1 MVGLLTY
8 GMVYLG
14 SALMALNIFQY
25 VRFARSIREKGGWDR
40 ERHILGIPILL
51 LTLFLAGYLAVGLFG
66 RPDLIIAS
74 ILFGGSVFVYCM
86 LVLMRSVTDR
96 IHEIEQMEAKVIA
109 AEDAS
114 AAKSFFLSNMSH
126 DMRTPLNAVI
136 GYTTLAKN
144 EDLTLDEAKR
154 YLKKIDAAGHQL
166 LEIVNDVLDMSRIES
181 GKVTLEPDA
190 MDIEAAVRET
200 GELIGERM
208 ASRKIRFTVDCDV
221 THRWVLED
229 RGQLDRV
236 LMNIL
241 GNACKF
247 TDEGGAVVMSL
258 RETGAEAD
266 MADYEIRVRDN
277 GIGMS
282 PDFARNIFTP
292 FERERT
298 STVSRTQGTGLGM
311 AITKKIV
318 DLMGGD
324 IQVHTK
330 QGEGTEFI
338 VNLRLPLVDAPE
350 AAQEA
355 TAQAQG
361 LAGLCVLLVDD
372 NAVNREIARMILE
385 QAGCAVDTAGDGKE
399 AVDKVSCS
407 RPGDFDLVLM
417 DIQMPI
423 MDGYAATKSIRG
435 LANPALA
442 NIPIIAMTA
451 NAFKED
457 EQAAAEAGMQ
467 GHISKPLDVVRM
479 METIQAVMVLHST

>member
-1 MVGLLTY
+1 MVRVLIY
-8 GMVYLG
+8 AMVYLG
-14 SALMALNIFQY
+14 SALMAVNIFRY
-25 VRFARSIREKGGWDR
+25 VRFSRRIRGKGRWDR
-40 ERHILGIPILL
+40 ERRILSIPIFL

-66 RPDLIIAS
+66 KPDLIIAS
-74 ILFGGSVFVYCM
+74 ILFGGSIFVFCM
-86 LVLMRSVTDR
+86 LVLMRRVTDR

-114 AAKSFFLSNMSH
+114 TAKSFFLSNMSH

-136 GYTTLAKN
+136 GYTTLAKR
-144 EDLTLDEAKR
+144 ETLTLDEAKR
-154 YLKKIDAAGHQL
+154 YLEKIDAAGHQL
-166 LEIVNDVLDMSRIES
+166 LDIVNDVLDMSRIES
-181 GKVTLEPDA
+181 GKVSLEPDA

-200 GELIGERM
+200 GELIRERM
-208 ASRKIRFTVDCDV
+208 ANRKIRFTVDCAV
-221 THRWVLED
+221 THRWVLGD
-229 RGQLDRV
+229 RGHLDRV

-247 TDEGGAVVMSL
+247 TDEGGEVALSL
-258 RETGAEAD
+258 RETGGTEDA
-266 MADYEIRVRDN
+266 ADYEIRVRDN

-282 PDFARNIFTP
+282 PEFARQIFTP

-324 IQVHTK
+324 IEVRTK
-330 QGEGTEFI
+330 QREGSEFI
-338 VNLRLPLVDAPE
+338 VRLRLPLVKPP
-350 AAQEA
+350 AAEGA
-355 TAQAQG
+355 SAGAQG
-361 LAGLCVLLVDD
+361 LGGLRVLLVDD
-372 NAVNREIARMILE
+372 NAVNREIAQMILE
-385 QAGCAVDTAGDGKE
+385 QSGCAVETAGDGKE
-399 AVDKVSCS
+399 AVDVIARA

-435 LANPALA
+435 LSNRALA
-442 NIPIIAMTA
+442 SIPIIAMTA

-467 GHISKPLDVVRM
+467 GHIAKPLDVDRM
-479 METIQAVMVLHST
+479 LETIHAVVKR